1 MKIFSI
7 TVLTLMYGS
16 SVWAQVGINTATPN
30 QSSILDIQ
38 SNNRGIL
45 IPQINLQ
52 NTQDQKT
59 ITNGNVKSL
68 LVYNTN
74 TSIEEGYYYWD
85 GQAWQKILVKK
96 DVKDALTANSGLT
109 IEGNTLKLGGTLT
122 TKTKITA
129 SNQNTLAIEG
139 LSTSHVQS
147 DTDYLVGMSNTNELK
162 ALKAAMPKFFYMP
175 SIAIPTHKDQLASHE
190 TFGTIDLY
198 EKYKA

>member
-1 MKIFSI
+1 
-7 TVLTLMYGS
+7 MYGS

-74 TSIEEGYYYWD
+74 TSIEEGYYY
-85 GQAWQKILVKK
+85 
-96 DVKDALTANSGLT
+96 
-109 IEGNTLKLGGTLT
+109 
-122 TKTKITA
+122 
-129 SNQNTLAIEG
+129 
-139 LSTSHVQS
+139 
-147 DTDYLVGMSNTNELK
+147 
-162 ALKAAMPKFFYMP
+162 
-175 SIAIPTHKDQLASHE
+175 
-190 TFGTIDLY
+190 
-198 EKYKA
+198 